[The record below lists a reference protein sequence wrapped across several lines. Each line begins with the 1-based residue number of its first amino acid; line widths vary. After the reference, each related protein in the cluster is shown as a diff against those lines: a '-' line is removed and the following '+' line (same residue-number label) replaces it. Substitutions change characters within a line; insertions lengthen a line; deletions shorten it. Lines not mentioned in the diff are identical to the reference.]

1 MNNKQ
6 GAIQPAA
13 ATENGTEITKTAST
27 VAEMNTQAP
36 ITKIEKINKLK
47 EIWEMRAVKE
57 LKQPQDV
64 QQSGPKPSEHASVW
78 HATVH

>member
-1 MNNKQ
+1 
-6 GAIQPAA
+6 
-13 ATENGTEITKTAST
+13 
-27 VAEMNTQAP
+27 MNTQAP